1 MAIYLYLRILNTVI
15 MKNILIIIPFVLFG
29 IATGNSQQ
37 ANFSPRVYEATETN
51 GPNVHHEIKVN
62 KSYFV
67 HTVYETSPPK
77 FIKTAG
83 GHYTMTSDS
92 LHIQL
97 EFNTN
102 FTNDS
107 VSALHYSY
115 TLTDGK
121 LMLNNN
127 PNVVYTGAP
136 SNSQELDGAW
146 LFATR
151 GPDTG
156 QERRGDG
163 TPRKTLKFLLDGH
176 FQWIAYNT
184 ETMKFSGTGGGSFTS
199 ADGVYTEN
207 IGFFSRDN
215 ARVGAV
221 LHFNYELKGADWHH
235 TGKNSKGDPMY
246 EIWARRE

>member
-1 MAIYLYLRILNTVI
+1 
-15 MKNILIIIPFVLFG
+15 MKNILVVISFVLFG
-29 IATGNSQQ
+29 IALGHSQKSG
-37 ANFSPRVYEATETN
+37 FSPRVYNAIETN
-51 GPNVHHEIKVN
+51 NPNVHHEIKVN
-62 KSYFV
+62 MNYFI
-67 HTVYETSPPK
+67 HTIYETSPAK
-77 FIKTAG
+77 FIKTVG
-83 GHYTMTSDS
+83 GHYTITSDS
-92 LHIQL
+92 LHIAL
-97 EFNTN
+97 EFNSN
-102 FTNDS
+102 FANDS
-107 VSALHYSY
+107 VRALHYTY
-115 TLTDGK
+115 DVTDGK

-127 PNVVYTGAP
+127 SSLVFTRSS
-136 SNSQELDGAW
+136 SNAQELDGAW

-156 QERRGDG
+156 QKRRGDS

-215 ARVGAV
+215 ARVGAA
-221 LHFNYELKGADWHH
+221 LNFNYELRGSDWHH
-235 TGKNSKGDPMY
+235 TGKNSKGEPMY

>member
-1 MAIYLYLRILNTVI
+1 
-15 MKNILIIIPFVLFG
+15 MKNVLSVTCLLLFG
-29 IATGNSQQ
+29 VAVGNSQLSG
-37 ANFSPRVYEATETN
+37 FSPGVYETTEVST
-51 GPNVHHEIKVN
+51 PNVQHEIKVN
-62 KSYFV
+62 KSYFI

-77 FIKTAG
+77 FIKTVG

-92 LHIQL
+92 LHIEL
-97 EFNTN
+97 EFNSN
-102 FTNDS
+102 FANDS
-107 VSALHYSY
+107 VRALHYTY
-115 TLTDGK
+115 DVTDGK

-127 PNVVYTGAP
+127 PNLVFTSAP
-136 SNSQELDGAW
+136 SNAQELDGAW

-156 QERRGDG
+156 QKRRGDA

-176 FQWIAYNT
+176 FQWIAYHT
-184 ETMKFSGTGGGSFTS
+184 ETMRFSGTGGGSFTS
-199 ADGVYTEN
+199 VDGVYTEN

-221 LHFNYELKGADWHH
+221 LNFNYDLKGADWHH
-235 TGKNSKGDPMY
+235 TGNNSKGEPMY